1 MLDTYGMAILGGVL
15 IGGSA
20 SLLLFKIGYPVGI
33 SGYLSK
39 AMSDPRKADWRW
51 GFLVG
56 MLLVGLVGG
65 FAIEGSLVDSLG
77 VEQWKLILGAICVGA
92 GARIA
97 GGCTSGHSL
106 CGMGRLDRDSIV
118 ATLVFIAAG
127 AGTVLIFG
135 A

>member
-1 MLDTYGMAILGGVL
+1 MFDTYGMAILGGVL

-39 AMSDPRKADWRW
+39 AMSAPGKADWRW
-51 GFLVG
+51 GFLIG
-56 MLLVGLVGG
+56 MLAVGLIGG
-65 FAIEGSLVDSLG
+65 LSSKGLLVDSLG
-77 VEQWKLILGAICVGA
+77 VEQWKLILGAVCVGA

-106 CGMGRLDRDSIV
+106 CGMARLDRDSIA

-127 AGTVLIFG
+127 AGAVLIFG